1 MCPTTASERCGM
13 LNWLTSLFFSFHGR
27 IPRKSYW
34 LAQAILLIPGITT
47 AH

>member
-1 MCPTTASERCGM
+1 M